1 MKGLRYFT
9 VKRCSFV
16 LPISVA
22 MSLIFIILGR
32 FLMNNEKQYLF
43 TANGSYFGKTLIA
56 ATFLFPII
64 YGVIDSGWIDYN
76 ETNILMLP
84 VGVALLLAIATAT
97 EACMMIRSKNYLFAY
112 NVDKAICLSLDKLK
126 LDSAVAIAR
135 KLYGPVFDAD
145 CAQRFSSTPKSPF
158 LRNIFYFLVIVMFII
173 SVVSPVHHL
182 IKSFSIGT
190 FSSTLIATW
199 IFILFDG
206 LMIVNRLFYR
216 SSIRRFWA
224 WTFGDNN
231 FRSILNFELSNCNTQ
246 FMPKSIVDC
255 SNEDYLRDCSPE

>member
-1 MKGLRYFT
+1 
-9 VKRCSFV
+9 
-16 LPISVA
+16 
-22 MSLIFIILGR
+22 
-32 FLMNNEKQYLF
+32 MNNEKQYLF

-64 YGVIDSGWIDYN
+64 YGVIDRGGIDYN
-76 ETNILMLP
+76 ETNILMFP
-84 VGVALLLAIATAT
+84 VGVALLLAIATVT

-112 NVDKAICLSLDKLK
+112 NVDKAICLSLDKVK
-126 LDSAVAIAR
+126 WDSAVAIAR
-135 KLYGPVFDAD
+135 KLYGPVFDVD

-173 SVVSPVHHL
+173 SMVSPVYHL

-190 FSSTLIATW
+190 FSSKLIATW

-224 WTFGDNN
+224 WTLGDNN
-231 FRSILNFELSNCNTQ
+231 FCSILNFELSKEEKLAMLPHFVVIDDKEFYNIPGYTKRIPSKKKIILVGIILIILVVFALN
-246 FMPKSIVDC
+246 S
-255 SNEDYLRDCSPE
+255 